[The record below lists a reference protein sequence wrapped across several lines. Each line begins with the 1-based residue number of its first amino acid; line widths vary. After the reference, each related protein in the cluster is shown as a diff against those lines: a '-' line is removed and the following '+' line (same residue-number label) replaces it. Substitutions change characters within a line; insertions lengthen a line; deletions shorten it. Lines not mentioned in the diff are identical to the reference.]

1 MGPLDARPGMRPR
14 RCSGHAR
21 RRAQDRLTRRRQ
33 RRASGGV
40 TDGISEQAIQRD
52 RRRRRHVGEPRV
64 TCLGAAK
71 RPRQHTCGS
80 GAAGVVAVIVVAF
93 TTTTLVAAV
102 PPIVVP
108 EVGFMPFHVV
118 VTFIAMTLVTAVAP
132 VGLVPVIVT
141 VGAGVADGEGAN
153 LPLRGGGGKRGRS

>member
-1 MGPLDARPGMRPR
+1 
-14 RCSGHAR
+14 
-21 RRAQDRLTRRRQ
+21 
-33 RRASGGV
+33 
-40 TDGISEQAIQRD
+40 
-52 RRRRRHVGEPRV
+52 
-64 TCLGAAK
+64 
-71 RPRQHTCGS
+71 
-80 GAAGVVAVIVVAF
+80 VILVAF

-141 VGAGVADGEGAN
+141 VGAGVADGERADLAIKGAA
-153 LPLRGGGGKRGRS
+153 GKRLISSS